1 MDSIFCRLIQ
11 NNGINKEL
19 NLGEIL
25 VKNTKDNVFKVYLD
39 DMWKDA
45 LDYLWLDSQFY
56 IHGYTKDPEKKA
68 IVLNKKGFLV
78 LEPDILVSPSDIKN
92 AQKCIR
98 EYYIN
103 KRVSNKPKSYALLRG
118 SLVNNAFDILLDN
131 IDKKEKSKTDK
142 EIVEQVLNEKLIDL
156 SLCPEIPEPDSIRNE
171 ISNHLYKLKVWTSHE
186 QFRHADEITTE
197 STFVSRKY
205 GISGRTDILV
215 NPGENS
221 VTYELKTSKG
231 KYTDKDIFQVAS
243 YQLILESALNCKNS
257 QSYII
262 YSGADGN
269 NLLKKSEIAYTVRR
283 DVINARN
290 KIIAI
295 DYALRTEDSVN
306 KKIPLAGIGDNIY
319 GNACER
325 CFSKNDCFSICRTLK
340 EKDCLGCNVSKL
352 CTASDHI
359 KDKSDIDYYNK
370 HFRFVEM
377 ERDISRTN
385 FARIFSDIDSIKTE
399 GKIIENLQFLYS
411 DKKEITFTSLNV
423 IESEIKPGDIVLIYS
438 ESINR
443 NEVFK
448 GAITK
453 IDRQEL
459 TVQIK
464 KVMPDKIFKN
474 RSWNIYPDTI
484 ETSFNAMNSGMYSL
498 LSPKMERL
506 RDLIQGRIKPT
517 FNTIKELD
525 LPESLNNKQKSA
537 INKAVAANDY
547 FLIQGPPGTG
557 KTHTLAQLII
567 QMINEGKRVLLSAFT
582 HRSIDNVL
590 LKLVEEGFTN
600 FIRVGSHEAVDENL
614 HPYLVQEKIS
624 EFTIDDSLKIRR
636 YIESVPLIACSSIS
650 AVSNTVISH
659 LRFDVSV
666 VDEAGQLTEP
676 GSIAVISKSDKF
688 ILVGDHKQLPPVI
701 QSEDAKK
708 SGLSK
713 SLFERLIDI
722 NVENRNEVLVTLEE
736 QYRMN
741 TNIMEYSS
749 KNFYDFK
756 LKANPNIANQK
767 LEFKNQE
774 IESVYKDILN
784 PEYNMIFVN
793 FKGNCNF
800 KVNYEQSEKIIDIIE
815 EFVNNGISS
824 EKIGVITPF
833 RAQVAEIRR
842 NIFAR
847 HKESINKVTVDTVDR
862 FQGSDREIIIFSSVI
877 SNDNS
882 LTDFFTDYRRINVSV
897 TRAKK
902 KFIMIGS
909 KDVLY
914 KSKLFYELIKMSK
927 EVNLQ

>member
-1 MDSIFCRLIQ
+1 MDSFFCRLVQ
-11 NNGINKEL
+11 NKGINQEL
-19 NLGEIL
+19 NLGEIV
-25 VKNTKDNVFKVYLD
+25 VKNNREKIFTVFLD

-45 LDYLWLDSQFY
+45 IDYLWLDSKFY
-56 IHGYTKDPEKKA
+56 LHGYIKDEEKKA
-68 IVLNKKGFLV
+68 LVLNKKGFLV

-103 KRVSNKPKSYALLRG
+103 KRLSNKPKSYPLLRG
-118 SLVNNAFDILLDN
+118 SLVNNAFDILIED
-131 IDKKEKSKTDK
+131 KEKTKSDK
-142 EIVEQVLNEKLIDL
+142 DIVEQVLNEKLIDL

-171 ISNHLYKLKVWTSHE
+171 ISTHLRNLKVWKSHQRFAE
-186 QFRHADEITTE
+186 SKEITTE

-215 NPGENS
+215 DPGENS

-231 KYTDKDIFQVAS
+231 IYTDKDIFQVAS

-257 QSYII
+257 ESYII
-262 YSGADGN
+262 YSGANGN
-269 NLLKKSEIAYTVRR
+269 NLLKKSNIDYTVRR

-290 KIIAI
+290 KIISI
-295 DYALRTEDSVN
+295 DYYLKTEENN
-306 KKIPLAGIGDNIY
+306 KKIPLAGIANNIY
-319 GNACER
+319 KNACEK
-325 CFSKNDCFSICRTLK
+325 CFSKNDCFSICKTLN
-340 EKDCLGCNVSKL
+340 EKSCLSCNVSNI
-352 CTASDHI
+352 CGATNEI
-359 KDKSDIDYYNK
+359 KEQSDIDYYHK
-370 HFRFVEM
+370 HFKFVEM

-385 FARIFSDIDSIKTE
+385 FARIFNDIDSIKTE
-399 GKIIENLQFLYS
+399 GKIIENLSFMYS
-411 DKKEITFTSLNV
+411 NQKEITFTSEHI

-448 GAITK
+448 GTITK
-453 IDRQEL
+453 IEQYEL

-464 KVMPDKIFKN
+464 KIMPDKVFQDKK
-474 RSWNIYPDTI
+474 WTVYPDTT

-498 LSPKMERL
+498 LSPQKEKL
-506 RDLIQGRIKPT
+506 RDLIQGRLKPK
-517 FNTIKELD
+517 FSNFKELKLSD
-525 LPESLNNKQKSA
+525 SLNSKQKSA
-537 INKAVAANDY
+537 INKAISANDY

-567 QMINEGKRVLLSAFT
+567 QMINQGKRVLLSAFT

-590 LKLVEEGFTN
+590 LKLIEEGFTN
-600 FIRVGSHEAVDENL
+600 FIRVGSHEAVDEDL
-614 HPYLVQEKIS
+614 HSYLVQEKIS
-624 EFTIDDSLKIRR
+624 DFTINDSLKIRQF
-636 YIESVPLIACSSIS
+636 IESVPLIACSSIS

-666 VDEAGQLTEP
+666 VDEAGQLTEA

-701 QSEDAKK
+701 QNEEAKK

-722 NVENRNEVLVTLEE
+722 NLENRDDVLVTLEE

-749 KNFYDFK
+749 KNFYDFR
-756 LKANPNIANQK
+756 LKANQNIADQK
-767 LEFKNQE
+767 LFFR
-774 IESVYKDILN
+774 ESIINSKYFDILN
-784 PEYNMIFVN
+784 PDNNMVFID
-793 FKGNCNF
+793 FKGLCNF
-800 KVNYEQSEKIIDIIE
+800 KVNYEQAKKVIDIIN
-815 EFVNNGISS
+815 EFTKYGILS

-842 NIFAR
+842 NLFAL
-847 HKESINKVTVDTVDR
+847 HSEQLNKVTVDTVDR
-862 FQGSDREIIIFSSVI
+862 FQGSDRDIIIFSSVI
-877 SNDNS
+877 SNDKS
-882 LTDFFTDYRRINVSV
+882 LSDFFTDYRRINVSV

-902 KFIMIGS
+902 KFIVIGS
-909 KDVLY
+909 KEVLY
-914 KSKLFYELIKMSK
+914 KSKLFYELIKLSK
-927 EVNLQ
+927 ETKLP